1 MNFSR
6 YTVHYR
12 SLVRTLV
19 VALPLLVLRIE
30 CLAQL
35 RSVND
40 ANSLFGL
47 PGGRVSLSF
56 EATSVDA
63 LGARLTAQVF
73 PFDDF
78 GKAASAPVAT
88 YHRTI
93 DATQQ
98 RKPVSI
104 AVTMAKPGF
113 YRAEAEL
120 RSRSDTPLGRTS
132 VTFAIV
138 PKRSGA
144 APADFGIVT
153 HFAQYQGSPSV
164 LLPLAKQAG
173 FSWIRDELYWQEI
186 EATPGRFS
194 FPMRYDAFLQ
204 QAARLGISPLI
215 VLDYGNAGAY
225 PQIFGS
231 SLFPQTAEARTLFV
245 RYVSNVV
252 KRYGKIVKH
261 WELWN
266 EPSFDQISYSS
277 YLSLLKASY
286 SAIKKASP
294 DAKVI
299 ACGGGGIGGGPGGD
313 CVIRLIKDGG
323 LGDQDGFSVHP
334 YMSPNTPELGY
345 PAKGGPIDVVSIPT
359 TWPYLKSLAVR
370 HPKINGRQLQ
380 VWVTEFGWP
389 VNRKVPGQ
397 DETNQAANLA
407 RSYLLS
413 RRYDAIRVLFW
424 YDLMDDGI
432 DPDNY
437 EHHFGLLHHDL
448 SPKPAFVAAS
458 VLATT
463 LGNRPWNDALIDTD
477 DVKVYQYGNSEL
489 ITAGWTVGP
498 APRIASIHLRP
509 GQYIERD
516 WQGVEKPVTIISQPF
531 AWTLGPLPRYLLA
544 VRQEN

>member
-1 MNFSR
+1 MNFCQYSAN
-6 YTVHYR
+6 YR
-12 SLVRTLV
+12 SLLRTLLF
-19 VALPLLVLRIE
+19 ALPLLSLPIN

-35 RSVND
+35 RNVND
-40 ANSLFGL
+40 AESLYRL
-47 PGGRVSLSF
+47 PGERISLIF
-56 EATSVDA
+56 EAASVDA
-63 LGARLTAQVF
+63 MGAKLTVQVF
-73 PFDDF
+73 PFDES
-78 GKAASAPVAT
+78 GKAAPTPVAT
-88 YHRTI
+88 YRRKI

-98 RKPVSI
+98 RQPVSI
-104 AVTMAKPGF
+104 VAMMPKPGF
-113 YRAEAEL
+113 YRAEAESHSL
-120 RSRSDTPLGRTS
+120 SGTPLGHTS
-132 VTFAIV
+132 VTIAV
-138 PKRSGA
+138 MPKRSSE

-153 HFAQYQGSPSV
+153 HFAQGQGSPSI
-164 LLPLAKQAG
+164 LLPLIRHAG

-186 EATPGRFS
+186 EKVPGQFS
-194 FPMRYDAFLQ
+194 FPARYDAFLQ
-204 QAARLGISPLI
+204 QAVRVGISPLI

-225 PQIFGS
+225 PRVFGS

-245 RYVSNVV
+245 RYVSKVV

-313 CVIRLIKDGG
+313 CVIQLVKDGG
-323 LGDQDGFSVHP
+323 LDDQDGFSVHP

-370 HPKINGRQLQ
+370 HPKTNGRQLQ

-397 DETNQAANLA
+397 DETSQAANLA

-424 YDLMDDGI
+424 YDLMDDGM
-432 DPDNY
+432 DPDNF

-463 LGNRPWNDALIDTD
+463 LANRPWRDALIDTD
-477 DVKVYQYGNSEL
+477 DVKVYQYGNSETV
-489 ITAGWTVGP
+489 TAGWTVGP
-498 APRIASIHLRP
+498 AQRVASINLPP
-509 GQYIERD
+509 GQYIQRD
-516 WQGVEKPVTIISQPF
+516 WQGVEKPVTVASQPF
-531 AWTLGPLPRYLLA
+531 EWTLGPLPRYLLA
-544 VRQEN
+544 AGHAN

>member
-1 MNFSR
+1 MNFRR
-6 YTVHYR
+6 YTAHYR
-12 SLVRTLV
+12 SLVRTLL
-19 VALPLLVLRIE
+19 VALSPLLLPIE

-40 ANSLFGL
+40 AASLVGL
-47 PGGRVSLSF
+47 PGEQVSLSF
-56 EATSVDA
+56 EAASVDA
-63 LGARLTAQVF
+63 LGANLTVQVL
-73 PFDDF
+73 PFDDI
-78 GKAASAPVAT
+78 GKAAPTPIAT
-88 YHRTI
+88 YHRKI

-98 RKPVSI
+98 RQPVSI
-104 AVTMAKPGF
+104 AAMMAKPGF
-113 YRAEAEL
+113 YRAEAKL
-120 RSRSDTPLGRTS
+120 HSLSGTPLGHTS
-132 VTFAIV
+132 ATFAIV
-138 PKRSGA
+138 PKRSSD

-153 HFAQYQGSPSV
+153 HFAQGQGSPSV
-164 LLPLAKQAG
+164 LLPLIKQAG

-186 EATPGRFS
+186 EAAPGQFS
-194 FPMRYDAFLQ
+194 FPVHYDAFLQ

-225 PQIFGS
+225 PRIFGS
-231 SLFPQTAEARTLFV
+231 SQFPQTAEARTLFV

-277 YLSLLKASY
+277 YLLLLKASY

-313 CVIRLIKDGG
+313 CVIQLIKEGG

-370 HPKINGRQLQ
+370 HPKINGRHLQ

-397 DETNQAANLA
+397 DETSQAANLA

-413 RRYDAIRVLFW
+413 RRYDSIRVLFW

-463 LGNRPWNDALIDTD
+463 LGKRSWRDALIDTD
-477 DVKVYQYGNSEL
+477 DVKVYQYGNGETV
-489 ITAGWTVGP
+489 TAGWTVGP
-498 APRIASIHLRP
+498 APRVASINLHP
-509 GQYIERD
+509 GQYIQRD
-516 WQGVEKPVTIISQPF
+516 WQGVETPVTVASQPF
-531 AWTLGPLPRYLLA
+531 EWTLGPLPRYLLP
-544 VRQEN
+544 VRQAN